1 MNEDFD
7 LDQIEIGDILSWD
20 NVSEIHKVRN
30 GIYQKEGKLISLLTD
45 LGQINPC
52 YPDFQN
58 ETADRI
64 FYTGAG
70 RRGDQ
75 KLDIWNQSMI
85 EAVKSKIKVP
95 LFCKL
100 SIGKWRFMGFWKVFE
115 AKYIFEENNERMVWK
130 FTLQKSDSILKTRSN
145 PKDFHIDP

>member
-1 MNEDFD
+1 MQEDFD
-7 LDQIEIGDILSWD
+7 FTQIKIGDILSWD
-20 NVSEIHKVRN
+20 SVSEIHKVRN
-30 GIYQKEGKLISLLTD
+30 GIYQKDGKLISLLTD

-58 ETADRI
+58 ETADQI

-85 EAVKSKIKVP
+85 EAVKSKIEVP

-100 SIGKWRFMGFWKVFE
+100 SVGKWRFMGLWKVLE
-115 AKYIFEENNERMVWK
+115 ANYIFDEINKRMVWK
-130 FTLQKSDSILKTRSN
+130 FTLQKSKSILNIQSN
-145 PKDFHIDP
+145 PKDFHINP